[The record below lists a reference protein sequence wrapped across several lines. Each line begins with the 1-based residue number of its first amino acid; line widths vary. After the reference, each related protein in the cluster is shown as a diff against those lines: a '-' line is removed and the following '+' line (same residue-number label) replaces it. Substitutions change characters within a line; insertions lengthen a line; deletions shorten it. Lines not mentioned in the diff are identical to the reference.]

1 MRKIDPSWAA
11 FTSKRW
17 LNALTLAMP
26 LGALMYVAQ
35 VIIAMTLMPASPTM
49 LGYFVEVA
57 PIYYPWLTLGAVY
70 LLTQA
75 KRSVTPG
82 EVQGP
87 ESKIETFFANRI
99 VRAVRL
105 SILMLGIGFAI
116 FNTVVWQFLVGAFG
130 VDALRFGL
138 PFVPATQIL
147 FAIISLLLPVA
158 FVTYG
163 LPLWV
168 WARRAAKAN
177 LSTKREVDAVSWVTL
192 TRRKVRFF
200 RWFMVGCVAWLVA
213 LGFAVPFM
221 PRTSP
226 TDLTPANLLSLS
238 LFAIFALYIIWV
250 PAALIRLRWLFHTEA
265 GSRFDAVARIL
276 NFVSWS
282 MPISLAI
289 QGILPGLI
297 FSSRLGQS
305 HNSLLHALLGLI
317 FQTNIMV
324 LFPITAAAFVAVNVA
339 YRKQIKINKQAA
351 TQTK

>member
-49 LGYFVEVA
+49 LGYIVEVA

-75 KRSVTPG
+75 KRSVTLG

-138 PFVPATQIL
+138 PYMPATQIL

-158 FVTYG
+158 FVAYA
-163 LPLWV
+163 LPLSV

-200 RWFMVGCVAWLVA
+200 RWFMVGCVSWLVV

-221 PRTSP
+221 PVTSP

-250 PAALIRLRWLFHTEA
+250 PAALIRLRWLFHTEV
-265 GSRFDAVARIL
+265 GRHFKAVAGFLR
-276 NFVSWS
+276 FVSWS
-282 MPISLAI
+282 MPITLAI
-289 QGILPGLI
+289 AGLLPGLVY
-297 FSSRLGQS
+297 SSRLGQIS
-305 HNSLLHALLGLI
+305 DSLPHVLLGQLLQVNLI
-317 FQTNIMV
+317 V
-324 LFPITAAAFVAVNVA
+324 LYPVTAAAFVAVNVA
-339 YRKQIKINKQAA
+339 YRKQLKINKQSA
-351 TQTK
+351 TPSE

>member
-1 MRKIDPSWAA
+1 MRKIDPSWAT

-35 VIIAMTLMPASPTM
+35 MIIAITLMPASATM
-49 LGYFVEVA
+49 LGYYVEIA
-57 PIYYPWLTLGAVY
+57 SLYYPWFTLGAVY

-75 KRSVTPG
+75 KNSVTPG
-82 EVQGP
+82 DVKGP
-87 ESKIETFFANRI
+87 ESKIEAFFANRI
-99 VRAVRL
+99 VSKVRL
-105 SILMLGIGFAI
+105 IILMLGIGFAI
-116 FNTVVWQFLVGAFG
+116 FNTVAMQFFVAAFG

-138 PFVPATQIL
+138 PYVPTTQIL

-158 FVTYG
+158 FVTYA
-163 LPLWV
+163 LPLSI
-168 WARRAAKAN
+168 WARRAAKSN
-177 LSTKREVDAVSWVTL
+177 LSTKREVDAVSWVKL

-200 RWFMVGCVAWLVA
+200 RWFMVGCVAWLVV

-250 PAALIRLRWLFHTEA
+250 PAALIRLRWLFHTEV

-276 NFVSWS
+276 KFVSWS

-289 QGILPGLI
+289 QGIFPGLI

-305 HNSLLHALLGLI
+305 HNSLLHALLGLV

-339 YRKQIKINKQAA
+339 YRKQLKINRQPA
-351 TQTK
+351 TQSE

>member
-26 LGALMYVAQ
+26 VGALMYVTQ
-35 VIIAMTLMPASPTM
+35 LIIAMTLMPASPTM
-49 LGYFVEVA
+49 LGYYVEIA
-57 PIYYPWLTLGAVY
+57 SLYYPWFTLGAVY

-75 KRSVTPG
+75 KSSVNPG
-82 EVQGP
+82 DVKGP
-87 ESKIETFFANRI
+87 ESKIEAFFANRI
-99 VRAVRL
+99 VSKVRL
-105 SILMLGIGFAI
+105 SILMLGIGFTI
-116 FNTVVWQFLVGAFG
+116 FNLTAMPILVTTLG
-130 VDALRFGL
+130 VDAVRYGL
-138 PFVPATQIL
+138 PLVPATQIL
-147 FAIISLLLPVA
+147 FAVISLLLPIA
-158 FVTYG
+158 FVAYA
-163 LPLWV
+163 LPLSV

-200 RWFMVGCVAWLVA
+200 RWFMVGCVAWLVV

-250 PAALIRLRWLFHTEA
+250 PAALIRLRWLFHTEV

-276 NFVSWS
+276 KFVSWS

-305 HNSLLHALLGLI
+305 HNSLLHALLGLV

-324 LFPITAAAFVAVNVA
+324 LFPITAAAFVAANIA
-339 YRKQIKINKQAA
+339 YRKQIKINKQPA
-351 TQTK
+351 TQSE

>member
-35 VIIAMTLMPASPTM
+35 MIIAMTLMPASPTM

-57 PIYYPWLTLGAVY
+57 PVYYPWLTLGAVY

-82 EVQGP
+82 MVEGA

-99 VRAVRL
+99 VSRVRL
-105 SILMLGIGFAI
+105 SILVLGIGLAI
-116 FNTVVWQFLVGAFG
+116 FSRIAMQFLVATFG
-130 VDALRFGL
+130 VEALSFGL
-138 PFVPATQIL
+138 PSVPATQIL

-158 FVTYG
+158 FVTYA
-163 LPLWV
+163 LPLSV

-200 RWFMVGCVAWLVA
+200 RWFMVGCVAWLFLMA
-213 LGFAVPFM
+213 L
-221 PRTSP
+221 
-226 TDLTPANLLSLS
+226 LTPLITNRGMLLSFLLGLS
-238 LFAIFALYIIWV
+238 LYAILGLYSVWV
-250 PAALIRLRWLFHTEA
+250 PGAIIRLRWLFETEVGRHFKTVA
-265 GSRFDAVARIL
+265 GFLRL
-276 NFVSWS
+276 VSWS
-282 MPISLAI
+282 MPITLAFA
-289 QGILPGLI
+289 GLLPGLV
-297 FSSRLGQS
+297 FSSRLGQMS
-305 HNSLLHALLGLI
+305 DSLPHLLLGQLLQVNLI
-317 FQTNIMV
+317 V
-324 LFPITAAAFVAVNVA
+324 LYPVTAAAFVAVNVA
-339 YRKQIKINKQAA
+339 YRKQLKINQLPA
-351 TQTK
+351 TPSE